1 MRFVIAAII
10 IFAIGWAF
18 SPLAVAIW
26 FIATHSISEIIK
38 AFLILY
44 IIAIPISI
52 FAQPRY

>member
-1 MRFVIAAII
+1 MRFVIAALII
-10 IFAIGWAF
+10 LAVGWAF
-18 SPLAVAIW
+18 SPFFLAAW
-26 FIATHSISEIIK
+26 FIATHSLSQIIK